1 MSTQINNSKQY
12 EANQLTKENKKEL
25 LRALFDSYK
34 SRVVSGLGFSTL
46 ETVMNDRLMSFK
58 NITKKELEKC
68 FFTTFFFL
76 ILGFIAF
83 INMIELSIY
92 FFFLLAFFTGFM
104 VSNIRTF
111 LLKNISPIN
120 DDMQKIAFKKVIYD
134 VYFETITSVQLIY
147 YVFIFFIV
155 ALFVLLHY
163 FTTVETFY
171 YVDLTIFKLAYK
183 LNLISFNFYYFL
195 NDILIS
201 FFVYLVGSYTYLYIY
216 IRMEIKTLMNR
227 GKNKNDN

>member
-1 MSTQINNSKQY
+1 MSTQVNNSKQY
-12 EANQLTKENKKEL
+12 EANQLTKQNKKEL

-34 SRVVSGLGFSTL
+34 SRVVTGLGFSTL

-68 FFTTFFFL
+68 FLTTLFLL
-76 ILGFIAF
+76 ILGFIAY
-83 INMIELSIY
+83 INMINLTIS
-92 FFFLLAFFTGFM
+92 FFFLLAFFMGFII
-104 VSNIRTF
+104 SNVRTF
-111 LLKNISPIN
+111 LLKNISPISN
-120 DDMQKIAFKKVIYD
+120 DMQKIAFKKVIYD

-155 ALFVLLHY
+155 VLFVLLHY

-171 YVDLTIFKLAYK
+171 YVDLIIYKLTYK
-183 LNLISFNFYYFL
+183 LNLIPFNFYNFL

-201 FFVYLVGSYTYLYIY
+201 FFAYLVGSYTYLYVY

-227 GKNKNDN
+227 GKNQNDN

>member
-68 FFTTFFFL
+68 FFTTLFL
-76 ILGFIAF
+76 LVIGFVAY
-83 INMIELSIY
+83 INLIDLNIY
-92 FFFLLAFFTGFM
+92 FFFLLAFFTGFV

-120 DDMQKIAFKKVIYD
+120 DDMQKIAFKKVIFD

-147 YVFIFFIV
+147 YVFLFCIV
-155 ALFVLLHY
+155 VLFALLHY
-163 FTTVETFY
+163 FTNVQTFY
-171 YVDLTIFKLAYK
+171 YVDVTLFKLAYK
-183 LNLISFNFYYFL
+183 LNLIPFNFYHFL

-201 FFVYLVGSYTYLYIY
+201 FFAYILGSYMYLYIY
-216 IRMEIKTLMNR
+216 IRMEIKKLMNR
-227 GKNKNDN
+227 GNSDDN

>member
-12 EANQLTKENKKEL
+12 EANQLTRENKKEL

-34 SRVVSGLGFSTL
+34 SRVETGLGFSSL

-68 FFTTFFFL
+68 FFTTLFLL

-83 INMIELSIY
+83 INMVELNIY
-92 FFFLLAFFTGFM
+92 FFFLLAFLTGFT
-104 VSNIRTF
+104 VSNIRAF

-120 DDMQKIAFKKVIYD
+120 NDMQKIAFKKVIYD

-147 YVFIFFIV
+147 YVFMFFIV
-155 ALFVLLHY
+155 VLFILLHY
-163 FTTVETFY
+163 FTMVETFY
-171 YVDLTIFKLAYK
+171 YVDLIIFKLAYK
-183 LNLISFNFYYFL
+183 LNLIPFDLYYFF

-201 FFVYLVGSYTYLYIY
+201 FFVYLLGSYVYLYIY

>member
-1 MSTQINNSKQY
+1 MSTQVNNSKQY

-34 SRVVSGLGFSTL
+34 SRVVSRLGFSTL

-68 FFTTFFFL
+68 FFTTLFL
-76 ILGFIAF
+76 LIIGFVAY
-83 INMIELSIY
+83 INLIDLNIY
-92 FFFLLAFFTGFM
+92 FFFLLAFFTGFI

-120 DDMQKIAFKKVIYD
+120 DDMQKIAFKKVIFD

-147 YVFIFFIV
+147 YVFLFCIV
-155 ALFVLLHY
+155 VLFGLLHY
-163 FTTVETFY
+163 FTNVQTFY
-171 YVDLTIFKLAYK
+171 YVDVTLFKLAYK
-183 LNLISFNFYYFL
+183 LNLIPFNFYHFL

-201 FFVYLVGSYTYLYIY
+201 FFAYILGSYMYLYIY
-216 IRMEIKTLMNR
+216 IRMEIKKLMNR
-227 GKNKNDN
+227 GNSDDN

>member
-12 EANQLTKENKKEL
+12 EANQLTRENKKEL

-34 SRVVSGLGFSTL
+34 SRVVTGLGFSTL

-58 NITKKELEKC
+58 NLTKKELEKC
-68 FFTTFFFL
+68 FVTAIFLLIIGFIIYINIIDFSIFIFFL
-76 ILGFIAF
+76 IAFLVGFF
-83 INMIELSIY
+83 I
-92 FFFLLAFFTGFM
+92 
-104 VSNIRTF
+104 SNVRTF
-111 LLKNISPIN
+111 FLKNISPIK
-120 DDMQKIAFKKVIYD
+120 DDMQKIAFKKVMYD

-147 YVFIFFIV
+147 YVFGFFTIV
-155 ALFVLLHY
+155 LIVLLNY

-183 LNLISFNFYYFL
+183 LNLTAFNFHHFL

-201 FFVYLVGSYTYLYIY
+201 FFLYLLGSYLYLYIY
-216 IRMEIKTLMNR
+216 VRMEIKKLMNR
-227 GKNKNDN
+227 GNNDN

>member
-1 MSTQINNSKQY
+1 MSNTINNSKQY
-12 EANQLTKENKKEL
+12 EAMQLNKENKKEL
-25 LRALFDSYK
+25 LRALFESYK
-34 SRVVSGLGFSTL
+34 NRINTGIGFSSM

-68 FFTTFFFL
+68 FFTTLFFL

-83 INMIELSIY
+83 INMIDLSIY

-155 ALFVLLHY
+155 VLFILLNY
-163 FTTVETFY
+163 FASVETFY
-171 YVDLTIFKLAYK
+171 YVDLTILKLAHK
-183 LNLISFNFYYFL
+183 LNLTAFNFYYFL

-201 FFVYLVGSYTYLYIY
+201 FFAYLVGSYAYLYIY
-216 IRMEIKTLMNR
+216 IRMEIRTLMNR